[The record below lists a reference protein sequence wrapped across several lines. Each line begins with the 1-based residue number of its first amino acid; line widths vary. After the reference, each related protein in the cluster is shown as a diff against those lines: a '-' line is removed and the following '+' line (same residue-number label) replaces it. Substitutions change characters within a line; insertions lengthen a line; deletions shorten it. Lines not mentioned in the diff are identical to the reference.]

1 MRRSFTGSLRR
12 GLARVRP
19 TGLWAAGTSPAGTSP
34 AGIRPIGIRPIGI
47 RIGQAQ
53 QILRADLAL
62 FDLGQFDNEVDDLI
76 LEDRGPQV
84 GDRLWSLPIEIQDL
98 ALVTRMPPRFA
109 GDRLVELVLGHG
121 DIVAAPDF
129 GKEQP
134 QPDPAF
140 RDPAIV
146 GLQGL
151 LVFGLVGSLF
161 AGWGRVGADLALRFR
176 RRARQPSLIDGL

>member
-1 MRRSFTGSLRR
+1 
-12 GLARVRP
+12 
-19 TGLWAAGTSPAGTSP
+19 
-34 AGIRPIGIRPIGI
+34 
-47 RIGQAQ
+47 
-53 QILRADLAL
+53 
-62 FDLGQFDNEVDDLI
+62 DLGQLDNEVDDLV

-98 ALVTRMPPRFA
+98 ALVTGMPPRFA

-134 QPDPAF
+134 QADPAF

-151 LVFGLVGSLF
+151 LVFGLVGLPLAILDPSGASLT
-161 AGWGRVGADLALRFR
+161 LRFSR
-176 RRARQPSLIDGL
+176 RIRQPSL

>member
-12 GLARVRP
+12 GLARV
-19 TGLWAAGTSPAGTSP
+19 WSAGVAIGVR
-34 AGIRPIGIRPIGI
+34 IR
-47 RIGQAQ
+47 QAK

-62 FDLGQFDNEVDDLI
+62 FDLGQFNNEVDDLI

-84 GDRLWSLPIEIQDL
+84 GDRLWILPIEIQDL
-98 ALVTRMPPRFA
+98 ALVTGMPPRFA

-121 DIVAAPDF
+121 DIVAPPDF
-129 GKEQP
+129 GKKQS

-140 RDPAIV
+140 RDPAIF

-151 LVFGLVGSLF
+151 IVFRRAWLP
-161 AGWGRVGADLALRFR
+161 LAIRFR
-176 RRARQPSLIDGL
+176 RWSR

>member
-12 GLARVRP
+12 ALARVRP
-19 TGLWAAGTSPAGTSP
+19 AGVWPAGT
-34 AGIRPIGIRPIGI
+34 GPIGV

-62 FDLGQFDNEVDDLI
+62 FDLGQFDNEVDDLV

-84 GDRLWSLPIEIQDL
+84 GDRLWILPIEIQDL
-98 ALVTRMPPRFA
+98 ALVTGMPPRFA

-151 LVFGLVGSLF
+151 LVFGLVGSRF
-161 AGWGRVGADLALRFR
+161 AGWSRVGADLALRFR
-176 RRARQPSLIDGL
+176 RRAPQPSLIGGLTGRCFRAPR